1 MGVLE
6 ARQEGQRRFLA
17 ERAERLAIE
26 EAARAEQVAEAEA
39 KQATADLD
47 ERRARARQDARL
59 DHVRR
64 ARPLEATALRANAA
78 QQAFDATLS
87 DPKATVEQLLVAFT
101 AMRASAAVHSAIRSS
116 LEAYEFTV
124 SHPGQ
129 LVPARYRDSSPQPT
143 FADVLDR
150 VVAAR
155 AASAASAAVLPAEL
169 FAKADQAG
177 EKAARAV
184 EQ

>member
-1 MGVLE
+1 VGILE
-6 ARQEGQRRFLA
+6 STQIAQRRFVA

-47 ERRARARQDARL
+47 ERRARARQGARL

-64 ARPLEATALRANAA
+64 AKPLEATALRANAA
-78 QQAFDATLS
+78 QQAFAATLR
-87 DPKATVEQLLVAFT
+87 DPKATAEQLLVAFT
-101 AMRASAAVHSAIRSS
+101 AMRASAAVHSAIRASVD
-116 LEAYEFTV
+116 AYEFTAT
-124 SHPGQ
+124 HPGQ
-129 LVPARYRDSSPQPT
+129 PLPTRYRDSSPQPT
-143 FADVLDR
+143 FADVLDQ

-155 AASAASAAVLPAEL
+155 AAASASAAAVPADL
-169 FAKADQAG
+169 FSGADSEG
-177 EKAARAV
+177 EKAAQAV

>member
-1 MGVLE
+1 MGILE
-6 ARQEGQRRFLA
+6 SRQLANRRAVA
-17 ERAERLAIE
+17 ERNERIEAEQ
-26 EAARAEQVAEAEA
+26 AARAEQVAEAEA

-47 ERRARARQDARL
+47 ERRETARQNARL

-64 ARPLEATALRANAA
+64 ARPLEATAITANSAQAA
-78 QQAFDATLS
+78 FAATVS

-101 AMRASAAVHSAIRSS
+101 AMRASAAVHSAIRASVD
-116 LEAYEFTV
+116 AYQFTAT
-124 SHPGQ
+124 HPGQ
-129 LVPARYRDSSPQPT
+129 PLPTRYRDSSPQPT
-143 FADVLDR
+143 FADVLDQ

-155 AASAASAAVLPAEL
+155 ASASASAAVVPADL
-169 FAKADQAG
+169 FSKADSEG